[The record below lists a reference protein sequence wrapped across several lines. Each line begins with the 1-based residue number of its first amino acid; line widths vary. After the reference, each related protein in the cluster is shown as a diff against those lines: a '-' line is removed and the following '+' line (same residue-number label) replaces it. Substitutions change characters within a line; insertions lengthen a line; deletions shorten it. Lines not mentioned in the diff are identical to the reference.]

1 MDETQKG
8 NETTEQTSFD
18 VEAAPVEAAET
29 PYTNDTDFESA
40 PLGALD
46 DNQETTEDADTNAQE
61 TCAAG
66 YDADEE
72 QTASDIDAVPADA
85 ADPQDADTEP
95 ESAQAPLMP
104 AFLTREEYEQV
115 GDDPDPLPEGFE
127 VIDGGMSDDPLIEIA
142 SYAPQQH
149 VHAPGAMP
157 GAAPAPQTAPYGAP
171 AQAQPALS
179 PNAPNAQG
187 APEQTQK
194 DPQTPEANGP
204 GAAQAVG
211 AFITEGVGA
220 VRQVS
225 AAKRAHASA
234 REELEQLE
242 QTILEQQD
250 ELAHRRD
257 IEERY
262 SQIIEEE
269 SARQDQAILNIAQAK
284 AAQDS
289 IRAAVD
295 ALKEKLAAVRE
306 ADAQTEKR
314 LKAAVDAAEGKEA
327 SSRESGTRLQRRLD
341 DAKKSLEKA
350 ETEREVAIDTAQ
362 RAIDT
367 AATRLATLREEF
379 AEVQRN
385 PSANSAAYSVR
396 SNELQLEISDAAE
409 ELRQAQHALPVIT
422 EEVERNLATARA
434 MVEEAKKPID
444 AAKRAHREVT
454 NEADEARD
462 ALDTANNAAAERQ
475 RELRDQIAAQEKAIK
490 EQDRLIAGEQAEA
503 DDAQAVMDE
512 ANDIHAHPEITEALE
527 ADLERNRAERA
538 EQASEVQEL
547 ADAERDVRQRTHDS
561 RVRFMGA
568 IGIGAAIVL
577 ALIVLAWFIFG

>member
-18 VEAAPVEAAET
+18 VEAAPVEAAEA

-46 DNQETTEDADTNAQE
+46 DNQETAEDADTNARE
-61 TCAAG
+61 TCAADH
-66 YDADEE
+66 DADEG
-72 QTASDIDAVPADA
+72 QAAGGIGAVPAGT
-85 ADPQDADTEP
+85 ADPQDADAEP
-95 ESAQAPLMP
+95 TSAQAPLMP

-149 VHAPGAMP
+149 AHAPVAMP
-157 GAAPAPQTAPYGAP
+157 GAAPAPQAAPYGAP
-171 AQAQPALS
+171 AQAEAPLPPVQPPVQSAPAQMQKS
-179 PNAPNAQG
+179 PQAPKAS
-187 APEQTQK
+187 
-194 DPQTPEANGP
+194 GP

-362 RAIDT
+362 RAID
-367 AATRLATLREEF
+367 AAAARLATLREEF

-422 EEVERNLATARA
+422 EEVERSLTTARA

-462 ALDTANNAAAERQ
+462 ALDTAKNAAAERQ
-475 RELRDQIAAQEKAIK
+475 REIRDQIAAQEKAIK

-503 DDAQAVMDE
+503 DDAQVVMDE

>member
-40 PLGALD
+40 LLGALD
-46 DNQETTEDADTNAQE
+46 DNQETTGDADTNAQE

-72 QTASDIDAVPADA
+72 QTAGDIDAVPAGA

-149 VHAPGAMP
+149 AHAPGATP
-157 GAAPAPQTAPYGAP
+157 CAAPAPQAAPYGAP
-171 AQAQPALS
+171 AQAQPPLS
-179 PNAPNAQG
+179 PAAPNAQG
-187 APEQTQK
+187 APEQAQK

-295 ALKEKLAAVRE
+295 VLKEKLAAVRE

-350 ETEREVAIDTAQ
+350 KTEREVAIDAAQ

-367 AATRLATLREEF
+367 AAARLATLREEF

-422 EEVERNLATARA
+422 EEVERSLATARA

-512 ANDIHAHPEITEALE
+512 ANDIHTHPEITEALE

-547 ADAERDVRQRTHDS
+547 ADVERDVRQRTHDS

>member
-18 VEAAPVEAAET
+18 VEAAPVEAAEA

-46 DNQETTEDADTNAQE
+46 DNQETAEDADTNARE
-61 TCAAG
+61 TYAADH
-66 YDADEE
+66 DADEGS
-72 QTASDIDAVPADA
+72 AAGGIGAVPAGA
-85 ADPQDADTEP
+85 ADPQDADAEP
-95 ESAQAPLMP
+95 TSAQAPLMP

-149 VHAPGAMP
+149 AHAPVAMP
-157 GAAPAPQTAPYGAP
+157 GAAPAPQAAPYGAP
-171 AQAQPALS
+171 AQAHLALS
-179 PNAPNAQG
+179 PDAPNAQG
-187 APEQTQK
+187 APEQERK
-194 DPQTPEANGP
+194 DPQAPEANGP

-367 AATRLATLREEF
+367 AAARLATLREEF

-422 EEVERNLATARA
+422 EEVERGLATARA

-444 AAKRAHREVT
+444 AAKRTHREVT
-454 NEADEARD
+454 YEADEARD
-462 ALDTANNAAAERQ
+462 ALDTAKNAAAERQ

-490 EQDRLIAGEQAEA
+490 EQDRLIAAEQAEA

-512 ANDIHAHPEITEALE
+512 ANDIHTHPEITEALK
-527 ADLERNRAERA
+527 ANLERNRAERA

-568 IGIGAAIVL
+568 IGIGAAAVL
-577 ALIVLAWFIFG
+577 VLIILIWFIFG

>member
-18 VEAAPVEAAET
+18 VEAAPVEAAEA

-46 DNQETTEDADTNAQE
+46 DNQETAEDADTNARE
-61 TCAAG
+61 TCAADH
-66 YDADEE
+66 DADEG
-72 QTASDIDAVPADA
+72 QAAGGIDAVPAGT
-85 ADPQDADTEP
+85 ADPQDADAEP
-95 ESAQAPLMP
+95 TSAQAPLMP

-142 SYAPQQH
+142 SYASQQH
-149 VHAPGAMP
+149 AHAPVAMP
-157 GAAPAPQTAPYGAP
+157 GAAPAPQAAPYGAP
-171 AQAQPALS
+171 AQAEAPLPPVQPPVQSAPAQMQKS
-179 PNAPNAQG
+179 PQ
-187 APEQTQK
+187 APE
-194 DPQTPEANGP
+194 ASGP

-362 RAIDT
+362 RAID
-367 AATRLATLREEF
+367 AAAARLATLREEF

-422 EEVERNLATARA
+422 EEVERSLTTARA

-462 ALDTANNAAAERQ
+462 ALDTAKNAAAERQ
-475 RELRDQIAAQEKAIK
+475 REIRDQIAAQEKAIK

>member
-1 MDETQKG
+1 M
-8 NETTEQTSFD
+8 
-18 VEAAPVEAAET
+18 EAAPVEAAEA

-46 DNQETTEDADTNAQE
+46 DNQETAEDADTNARE
-61 TCAAG
+61 TCAADH
-66 YDADEE
+66 DADEG
-72 QTASDIDAVPADA
+72 QAAGGIGAVPAGT
-85 ADPQDADTEP
+85 ADPQDADAEP
-95 ESAQAPLMP
+95 TSAQAPLMP

-149 VHAPGAMP
+149 AHAPVAMP
-157 GAAPAPQTAPYGAP
+157 GAAPAPQAAPYGAP
-171 AQAQPALS
+171 AQAEAPLPPVQPPVQSAPAQMQKS
-179 PNAPNAQG
+179 PQA
-187 APEQTQK
+187 
-194 DPQTPEANGP
+194 PEANGP

-362 RAIDT
+362 RAID
-367 AATRLATLREEF
+367 AAAARLATLREEF

-422 EEVERNLATARA
+422 EEVERSLATARA
-434 MVEEAKKPID
+434 MGEEAKKPID

-462 ALDTANNAAAERQ
+462 ALDTAKNAAAERQ
-475 RELRDQIAAQEKAIK
+475 REIRDQIAAQEKAIK

>member
-18 VEAAPVEAAET
+18 VEAAPVEAAEA

-46 DNQETTEDADTNAQE
+46 DNQETAEDADTNARE
-61 TCAAG
+61 TCAADH
-66 YDADEE
+66 DADEG
-72 QTASDIDAVPADA
+72 QAAGGIGAVPAGA
-85 ADPQDADTEP
+85 ADPQDADAEP
-95 ESAQAPLMP
+95 TSAQAPLMP

-149 VHAPGAMP
+149 AHAPVAMP
-157 GAAPAPQTAPYGAP
+157 GAAPAPQAAPYGAP
-171 AQAQPALS
+171 AQAEAPLPPVQPPVQSAPAQMQKS
-179 PNAPNAQG
+179 PQA
-187 APEQTQK
+187 
-194 DPQTPEANGP
+194 PEANGP

-250 ELAHRRD
+250 EFAHRRD

-362 RAIDT
+362 RAID
-367 AATRLATLREEF
+367 AAAARLATLREEF

-422 EEVERNLATARA
+422 EEVERSLATARA

-462 ALDTANNAAAERQ
+462 ALDTAKNAAAERQ
-475 RELRDQIAAQEKAIK
+475 REIRDQIAAQEKAIK

>member
-29 PYTNDTDFESA
+29 PYTNDADFESA

-46 DNQETTEDADTNAQE
+46 DNQETTEDADTNARE
-61 TCAAG
+61 TCAADH
-66 YDADEE
+66 DADEE
-72 QTASDIDAVPADA
+72 QTAGDIGAVPAGA
-85 ADPQDADTEP
+85 ADPQDAGTEP

-149 VHAPGAMP
+149 VHAPGATP
-157 GAAPAPQTAPYGAP
+157 CAAPAPQAAPYGAP
-171 AQAQPALS
+171 AQA
-179 PNAPNAQG
+179 
-187 APEQTQK
+187 QK

-350 ETEREVAIDTAQ
+350 KTEREVAIDAAQ

-367 AATRLATLREEF
+367 AAARLATLREEF

-422 EEVERNLATARA
+422 EEVERSLATARA

>member
-18 VEAAPVEAAET
+18 VEAAPVEAAEA

-46 DNQETTEDADTNAQE
+46 DNQETAEDADTNARE
-61 TCAAG
+61 TYAADH
-66 YDADEE
+66 DADEG
-72 QTASDIDAVPADA
+72 QAAGGIGAVPAGA
-85 ADPQDADTEP
+85 ADPQDADAEP
-95 ESAQAPLMP
+95 TSAQAPLMP

-142 SYAPQQH
+142 SYAPQQNM
-149 VHAPGAMP
+149 HAS
-157 GAAPAPQTAPYGAP
+157 APAPMPHSAP
-171 AQAQPALS
+171 AQAEAPLPPAQPPVQS
-179 PNAPNAQG
+179 

-194 DPQTPEANGP
+194 GPQAPEANGP

-269 SARQDQAILNIAQAK
+269 SVRQDQAILNIAQAK

-362 RAIDT
+362 RAID
-367 AATRLATLREEF
+367 AAAARLATLREEF

-422 EEVERNLATARA
+422 EEVERSLATARA

-462 ALDTANNAAAERQ
+462 ALDTAKNAAAERQ
-475 RELRDQIAAQEKAIK
+475 REIRDQIAAQEKAIK

>member
-29 PYTNDTDFESA
+29 PYTNDTGFESA

-46 DNQETTEDADTNAQE
+46 DNQETTEDADTNARE

-66 YDADEE
+66 YDAGEE
-72 QTASDIDAVPADA
+72 QTAGDIDAVPAGA

-157 GAAPAPQTAPYGAP
+157 GAAPAPQTAHYGAP
-171 AQAQPALS
+171 AQAQPPLS
-179 PNAPNAQG
+179 PDAPNAQG
-187 APEQTQK
+187 APEQAQK

-367 AATRLATLREEF
+367 AAARLATLREEF

-422 EEVERNLATARA
+422 EEVERSLATARA

-490 EQDRLIAGEQAEA
+490 EQDRLIAGEQAKA

>member
-18 VEAAPVEAAET
+18 VEAAPVEAAEA

-46 DNQETTEDADTNAQE
+46 DNQETAEDADTNARE
-61 TCAAG
+61 TCAADH
-66 YDADEE
+66 DADEG
-72 QTASDIDAVPADA
+72 QAAGGIGAVPAGT
-85 ADPQDADTEP
+85 ADPQDADAEP
-95 ESAQAPLMP
+95 TSAQAPLMP

-149 VHAPGAMP
+149 AHAPVAMP
-157 GAAPAPQTAPYGAP
+157 GAAPAPQAAPYGAP
-171 AQAQPALS
+171 AQAEAPLPPVQPPVQS
-179 PNAPNAQG
+179 APA
-187 APEQTQK
+187 QTQK
-194 DPQTPEANGP
+194 SPQAPEANGP

-362 RAIDT
+362 RAID
-367 AATRLATLREEF
+367 AAAARLATLREEF

-422 EEVERNLATARA
+422 EEVERSLATARA

-462 ALDTANNAAAERQ
+462 ALDTAKNAAAERQ
-475 RELRDQIAAQEKAIK
+475 REIRDQIAAQEKAIK

>member
-18 VEAAPVEAAET
+18 VEAAPVEAAEA

-46 DNQETTEDADTNAQE
+46 DNQETAEDADTNARE
-61 TCAAG
+61 TCAADH
-66 YDADEE
+66 DADEG
-72 QTASDIDAVPADA
+72 QAAGGIDAVPAGA

-171 AQAQPALS
+171 ARAQPALS
-179 PNAPNAQG
+179 PDAPNAQG

-367 AATRLATLREEF
+367 AAARLATLREEF

-422 EEVERNLATARA
+422 EEVERSLATARA

>member
-18 VEAAPVEAAET
+18 VEAAPVEAAEA

-46 DNQETTEDADTNAQE
+46 DNQETAEDADTNARE
-61 TCAAG
+61 TCAADH
-66 YDADEE
+66 DADEG
-72 QTASDIDAVPADA
+72 QAAGGIGAVPAGT
-85 ADPQDADTEP
+85 ADPQDADAEP
-95 ESAQAPLMP
+95 TSAQAPLMP

-142 SYAPQQH
+142 SYAPQQNM
-149 VHAPGAMP
+149 HASVAMP
-157 GAAPAPQTAPYGAP
+157 GAAPAPQAAPYGAP
-171 AQAQPALS
+171 AQAEAPLPPVQPPVQSAPAQMQKS
-179 PNAPNAQG
+179 PQA
-187 APEQTQK
+187 
-194 DPQTPEANGP
+194 PEANGP

-257 IEERY
+257 IEEHY

-362 RAIDT
+362 RAID
-367 AATRLATLREEF
+367 AAAARLATLREEF

-422 EEVERNLATARA
+422 EEVERSLATARA

-462 ALDTANNAAAERQ
+462 ALDTAKNAAAERQ
-475 RELRDQIAAQEKAIK
+475 REIRDQIAAQEKAIK

>member
-18 VEAAPVEAAET
+18 VEAAPVEAAEA

-46 DNQETTEDADTNAQE
+46 DNQETAEDADTNARE
-61 TCAAG
+61 TCAADH
-66 YDADEE
+66 DADEG
-72 QTASDIDAVPADA
+72 QAAGGIGAVPAGA
-85 ADPQDADTEP
+85 ADPQDADAEP
-95 ESAQAPLMP
+95 TSAQAPLMP

-149 VHAPGAMP
+149 AHAPVAMP
-157 GAAPAPQTAPYGAP
+157 GAAPAPQAAPYGAP
-171 AQAQPALS
+171 AQAEAPLPPVQPPVQSAPAQMQKS
-179 PNAPNAQG
+179 PQA
-187 APEQTQK
+187 
-194 DPQTPEANGP
+194 PEANGP

-362 RAIDT
+362 RAID
-367 AATRLATLREEF
+367 AAAARLATLREEF

-422 EEVERNLATARA
+422 EEVERSLATARA

-462 ALDTANNAAAERQ
+462 ALDTAKNAAAERQ
-475 RELRDQIAAQEKAIK
+475 REIRDQIAAQEKAIK

-512 ANDIHAHPEITEALE
+512 ANDIHGHPEITEALE

>member
-8 NETTEQTSFD
+8 NETTEQTSYD
-18 VEAAPVEAAET
+18 TEAATVASTDAPC
-29 PYTNDTDFESA
+29 TNDIESQSD
-40 PLGALD
+40 ALATGD
-46 DNQETTEDADTNAQE
+46 CEPASVDEAIDA
-61 TCAAG
+61 AAG
-66 YDADEE
+66 EESDAGAVEVDE
-72 QTASDIDAVPADA
+72 SGDGHI
-85 ADPQDADTEP
+85 P
-95 ESAQAPLMP
+95 EGAQAPLMP
-104 AFLTREEYEQV
+104 SFLTREEYEQI

-127 VIDGGMSDDPLIEIA
+127 VIDGGMSDDTLIEIGTYA
-142 SYAPQQH
+142 VQQNPYAP
-149 VHAPGAMP
+149 
-157 GAAPAPQTAPYGAP
+157 AAATYAAVEEPSDATTLPAEPV
-171 AQAQPALS
+171 AQEASAEPPRA
-179 PNAPNAQG
+179 
-187 APEQTQK
+187 
-194 DPQTPEANGP
+194 PEANGP

-242 QTILEQQD
+242 QTILEQQE

-284 AAQDS
+284 ATQES
-289 IRAAVD
+289 IRSAIE
-295 ALKEKLAAVRE
+295 ALKEKLSAVRE

-350 ETEREVAIDTAQ
+350 QTEHEVAIDTAK
-362 RAIDT
+362 RAIET
-367 AATRLATLREEF
+367 AEARLATLREEF

-422 EEVERNLATARA
+422 DEVERSLAAARA

-454 NEADEARD
+454 NEADGARD
-462 ALDTANNAAAERQ
+462 ALDTAKNAAAERQ
-475 RELRDQIAAQEKAIK
+475 RELRDQIAAQERAIK
-490 EQDRLIAGEQAEA
+490 EQDRLISGEQAEA
-503 DDAQAVMDE
+503 DDAQAAMDE
-512 ANDIHAHPEITEALE
+512 ANDIHAHPEITQSLE

-547 ADAERDVRQRTHDS
+547 ADAERDVRQRTRDS
-561 RVRFMGA
+561 RVRFLGA
-568 IGIGAAIVL
+568 IGIGAAAVL
-577 ALIVLAWFIFG
+577 VLIVLIWFIFG

>member
-46 DNQETTEDADTNAQE
+46 DNQETTEDADTNARE

-72 QTASDIDAVPADA
+72 QTAGDIDAVPAGA

-171 AQAQPALS
+171 ARA
-179 PNAPNAQG
+179 
-187 APEQTQK
+187 QK

-269 SARQDQAILNIAQAK
+269 SARQNQAILNIAQAK

-367 AATRLATLREEF
+367 AAARLATLREEF

-547 ADAERDVRQRTHDS
+547 ADAERDVRQRTHAS

>member
-18 VEAAPVEAAET
+18 VEAAPVEAAEA

-46 DNQETTEDADTNAQE
+46 DNQETAEDADTNARE
-61 TCAAG
+61 TCAADH
-66 YDADEE
+66 DADEG
-72 QTASDIDAVPADA
+72 QAAGGIGAVPAGA
-85 ADPQDADTEP
+85 ADPQDADAEP
-95 ESAQAPLMP
+95 TSAQAPLMP

-149 VHAPGAMP
+149 AHAPVAMP
-157 GAAPAPQTAPYGAP
+157 GAAPAPQAAPYGAP
-171 AQAQPALS
+171 AQAEAPLPPAQPPVQS
-179 PNAPNAQG
+179 

-194 DPQTPEANGP
+194 GPQAPEANGP

-362 RAIDT
+362 RAID
-367 AATRLATLREEF
+367 AAAARLATLREEF

-422 EEVERNLATARA
+422 EEVERSLATARA

-462 ALDTANNAAAERQ
+462 ALDTAKNAAAERQ
-475 RELRDQIAAQEKAIK
+475 REIRDQIAAQEKAIK

>member
-40 PLGALD
+40 PPGALD
-46 DNQETTEDADTNAQE
+46 DNQETTEDADTNARE

-72 QTASDIDAVPADA
+72 QTEGDIDAVPAGA

-171 AQAQPALS
+171 ARAHLALS
-179 PNAPNAQG
+179 PDAPNAQS

-194 DPQTPEANGP
+194 GPQTPEANGP

-350 ETEREVAIDTAQ
+350 ETERGVAIDTAQ

-367 AATRLATLREEF
+367 AAARLATLREEF

-422 EEVERNLATARA
+422 EEVERSLATARA

-547 ADAERDVRQRTHDS
+547 ADAERDVRQRTHAS

>member
-18 VEAAPVEAAET
+18 VEAAPVEAAEA

-46 DNQETTEDADTNAQE
+46 DNQETAEDADTNARE
-61 TCAAG
+61 TCAADH
-66 YDADEE
+66 DADEG
-72 QTASDIDAVPADA
+72 QAAGGIGAVPAGT
-85 ADPQDADTEP
+85 ADPQDADAEP
-95 ESAQAPLMP
+95 TSAQAPLMP

-149 VHAPGAMP
+149 AHAPVAMP
-157 GAAPAPQTAPYGAP
+157 GAAPAPQAAPYGAP
-171 AQAQPALS
+171 AQAEAPLPPVQPPVQSAPAQMQKS
-179 PNAPNAQG
+179 PQA
-187 APEQTQK
+187 
-194 DPQTPEANGP
+194 PEANGP

-362 RAIDT
+362 RAID
-367 AATRLATLREEF
+367 AAAARLATLREEF

-422 EEVERNLATARA
+422 EEVERSLTTARA

-462 ALDTANNAAAERQ
+462 ALDTAKNAAAERQ
-475 RELRDQIAAQEKAIK
+475 REIRDQIAAQEKAIK

-512 ANDIHAHPEITEALE
+512 ANDLHAHPEITEALE

>member
-18 VEAAPVEAAET
+18 VEAAPVEAAEA

-46 DNQETTEDADTNAQE
+46 DNQETAEDADTNARE
-61 TCAAG
+61 TCAADH
-66 YDADEE
+66 DADEG
-72 QTASDIDAVPADA
+72 QAAGGIGAVPAGA
-85 ADPQDADTEP
+85 ADPQDADAEP
-95 ESAQAPLMP
+95 TSAQAPLMP

-149 VHAPGAMP
+149 AHAPVAMP
-157 GAAPAPQTAPYGAP
+157 GAAPAPQAAPYGAP
-171 AQAQPALS
+171 AQAEAPLPPVQPPVQSAPAQMQKS
-179 PNAPNAQG
+179 PQA
-187 APEQTQK
+187 
-194 DPQTPEANGP
+194 PEANGP

-306 ADAQTEKR
+306 AEAQTEKR

-362 RAIDT
+362 RAID
-367 AATRLATLREEF
+367 AAAARLATLREEF

-422 EEVERNLATARA
+422 EEVERSLATARA

-462 ALDTANNAAAERQ
+462 ALDTAKNAAAERQ
-475 RELRDQIAAQEKAIK
+475 REIRDQIAAQEKAIK

>member
-46 DNQETTEDADTNAQE
+46 DNQETTEDADTNARE

-72 QTASDIDAVPADA
+72 QTAGDIDAVPAGA

-171 AQAQPALS
+171 ARA
-179 PNAPNAQG
+179 
-187 APEQTQK
+187 QK

-367 AATRLATLREEF
+367 AAARLATLREEF

-422 EEVERNLATARA
+422 EEVERSLATARA

-547 ADAERDVRQRTHDS
+547 ADAERDVRQRTHAS

>member
-40 PLGALD
+40 PPGALD
-46 DNQETTEDADTNAQE
+46 DNQEATEDADTNARE

-72 QTASDIDAVPADA
+72 QTAGDIDAVPAGA

-149 VHAPGAMP
+149 VHAPDAMP

-171 AQAQPALS
+171 ARTQPPLS
-179 PNAPNAQG
+179 PDAPNAQG
-187 APEQTQK
+187 APEQAQK

-204 GAAQAVG
+204 GAAQAVS

-269 SARQDQAILNIAQAK
+269 SARQNQAILNIAQAK

-367 AATRLATLREEF
+367 AAARLATLREEF

>member
-8 NETTEQTSFD
+8 NETTEQTSYD
-18 VEAAPVEAAET
+18 TEAAPVEAVEA
-29 PYTNDTDFESA
+29 PYTPDTDIETKDDFSDGAERASA
-40 PLGALD
+40 PLDKGAEAPDPIDMD
-46 DNQETTEDADTNAQE
+46 DEK
-61 TCAAG
+61 AA
-66 YDADEE
+66 DADEE
-72 QTASDIDAVPADA
+72 PPAGGADAVVGAG
-85 ADPQDADTEP
+85 PQGATAGHAL
-95 ESAQAPLMP
+95 ESAQAPLIP

-142 SYAPQQH
+142 SYATQRYMN
-149 VHAPGAMP
+149 APGS
-157 GAAPAPQTAPYGAP
+157 APDQAEAPFPPVTAPVQSAP
-171 AQAQPALS
+171 AQAQEP
-179 PNAPNAQG
+179 PR
-187 APEQTQK
+187 APE
-194 DPQTPEANGP
+194 PSGP

-242 QTILEQQD
+242 QTILEQQE

-262 SQIIEEE
+262 SQIIEDE

-284 AAQDS
+284 ATQESMRSVIDE
-289 IRAAVD
+289 
-295 ALKEKLAAVRE
+295 LKEKLSATRE

-362 RAIDT
+362 RAID
-367 AATRLATLREEF
+367 AAAARLATLREEF

-409 ELRQAQHALPVIT
+409 ELRQAQDALPVIT
-422 EEVERNLATARA
+422 EEVERSLATARA

-454 NEADEARD
+454 SEADEARD
-462 ALDTANNAAAERQ
+462 ALDTAKNAAAERQ
-475 RELRDQIAAQEKAIK
+475 RGLRDQIAAQEKAVK
-490 EQDRLIAGEQAEA
+490 EQDRLIAGEQAKA
-503 DDAQAVMDE
+503 DDAQAIMDE

-527 ADLERNRAERA
+527 ADLERNRCERA

-547 ADAERDVRQRTHDS
+547 ADAERDVRQRTRDS
-561 RVRFMGA
+561 RVRFLGA
-568 IGIGAAIVL
+568 IGIGAAIALV
-577 ALIVLAWFIFG
+577 LIVLIWFIFG

>member
-1 MDETQKG
+1 M
-8 NETTEQTSFD
+8 
-18 VEAAPVEAAET
+18 
-29 PYTNDTDFESA
+29 
-40 PLGALD
+40 
-46 DNQETTEDADTNAQE
+46 
-61 TCAAG
+61 
-66 YDADEE
+66 
-72 QTASDIDAVPADA
+72 
-85 ADPQDADTEP
+85 
-95 ESAQAPLMP
+95 
-104 AFLTREEYEQV
+104 
-115 GDDPDPLPEGFE
+115 
-127 VIDGGMSDDPLIEIA
+127 
-142 SYAPQQH
+142 
-149 VHAPGAMP
+149 
-157 GAAPAPQTAPYGAP
+157 
-171 AQAQPALS
+171 
-179 PNAPNAQG
+179 
-187 APEQTQK
+187 
-194 DPQTPEANGP
+194 
-204 GAAQAVG
+204 
-211 AFITEGVGA
+211 
-220 VRQVS
+220 RQVS

-350 ETEREVAIDTAQ
+350 ETER
-362 RAIDT
+362 AIDT
-367 AATRLATLREEF
+367 AAARLATLREEF

>member
-18 VEAAPVEAAET
+18 VEAAPVEAAEA

-46 DNQETTEDADTNAQE
+46 DNQETAEDVDTNARE
-61 TCAAG
+61 TCAADH
-66 YDADEE
+66 DADEG
-72 QTASDIDAVPADA
+72 QAAGGIGAVPAGA
-85 ADPQDADTEP
+85 ADPQDADAEP
-95 ESAQAPLMP
+95 TSAQAPLMP

-149 VHAPGAMP
+149 AHAPVAMP
-157 GAAPAPQTAPYGAP
+157 GAAPAPQAAPYGAP
-171 AQAQPALS
+171 AQAEAPLPPVQPPVQSAPAQMQKS
-179 PNAPNAQG
+179 PQA
-187 APEQTQK
+187 
-194 DPQTPEANGP
+194 PEANGP

-362 RAIDT
+362 RAID
-367 AATRLATLREEF
+367 AAAARLATLREEF

-422 EEVERNLATARA
+422 EEVERSLATARA

-444 AAKRAHREVT
+444 AAKRAHREAT

-462 ALDTANNAAAERQ
+462 ALDTAKNAAAERQ
-475 RELRDQIAAQEKAIK
+475 REIRDQIAAQEKAIK

>member
-46 DNQETTEDADTNAQE
+46 DNQETTEDADTYARE

-72 QTASDIDAVPADA
+72 QTAGDIDAVPAGA

-171 AQAQPALS
+171 ARAHLALS
-179 PNAPNAQG
+179 PDAPNAQG

-350 ETEREVAIDTAQ
+350 ETERGVAIDTAQ

-367 AATRLATLREEF
+367 AAARLATLREEF

-422 EEVERNLATARA
+422 EEVERSLATARA

-547 ADAERDVRQRTHDS
+547 ADAERDVRQRTHAS

>member
-18 VEAAPVEAAET
+18 VEAAPVEAAEA

-46 DNQETTEDADTNAQE
+46 DNQETAEDADTNARE
-61 TCAAG
+61 TCAADH
-66 YDADEE
+66 DADEG
-72 QTASDIDAVPADA
+72 QAAGGIGAVPAGT
-85 ADPQDADTEP
+85 ADPQDTDAEP
-95 ESAQAPLMP
+95 TSAQAPLMP

-142 SYAPQQH
+142 SYAPQQNM
-149 VHAPGAMP
+149 HAST
-157 GAAPAPQTAPYGAP
+157 PAPMPHSAP
-171 AQAQPALS
+171 AQAEAPLPPVQPPVQSAPAQMQKS
-179 PNAPNAQG
+179 PQA
-187 APEQTQK
+187 
-194 DPQTPEANGP
+194 PEANGP

-362 RAIDT
+362 RAID
-367 AATRLATLREEF
+367 AAAARLATLREEF

-422 EEVERNLATARA
+422 EEVERSLATARA

-454 NEADEARD
+454 NEADETRD
-462 ALDTANNAAAERQ
+462 ALDTAKNAAAERQ
-475 RELRDQIAAQEKAIK
+475 REIRDQIAAQEKAIK

>member
-18 VEAAPVEAAET
+18 VEAAPVEAAEA

-46 DNQETTEDADTNAQE
+46 DNQETAEDADTNARE
-61 TCAAG
+61 TCAADH
-66 YDADEE
+66 DADEG
-72 QTASDIDAVPADA
+72 QAAGGIGAVPAGA
-85 ADPQDADTEP
+85 ADPQDADAEP
-95 ESAQAPLMP
+95 TSAQAPLMP

-149 VHAPGAMP
+149 AHAPVAMP
-157 GAAPAPQTAPYGAP
+157 GAAPAPQAAPYGAP
-171 AQAQPALS
+171 AQAEAPLPPVQPPVQSAPAQMQKS
-179 PNAPNAQG
+179 PQA
-187 APEQTQK
+187 
-194 DPQTPEANGP
+194 PEANGP

-362 RAIDT
+362 RAID
-367 AATRLATLREEF
+367 AAAARLATLREEF

-422 EEVERNLATARA
+422 EEVERSLATARA

-462 ALDTANNAAAERQ
+462 ALDTAKNAAAERQ
-475 RELRDQIAAQEKAIK
+475 REIRDQIAAQEKAIK

-503 DDAQAVMDE
+503 DDAQAVMDK

>member
-46 DNQETTEDADTNAQE
+46 DNQETTEDADTNARE

-72 QTASDIDAVPADA
+72 QTAGDIDAVPAGA

-171 AQAQPALS
+171 ARA
-179 PNAPNAQG
+179 
-187 APEQTQK
+187 QK

-367 AATRLATLREEF
+367 AAARLATLREEF

>member
-18 VEAAPVEAAET
+18 VEAAPVEAAEA

-46 DNQETTEDADTNAQE
+46 DNQETAEDADTNARE
-61 TCAAG
+61 TYAADH
-66 YDADEE
+66 DADEG
-72 QTASDIDAVPADA
+72 QAAGGIGAVPAGA
-85 ADPQDADTEP
+85 ADPQDADAEP
-95 ESAQAPLMP
+95 TSAQAPLMP

-149 VHAPGAMP
+149 AHAPVAMP
-157 GAAPAPQTAPYGAP
+157 GAAPAPQAAPYGAP
-171 AQAQPALS
+171 AQAHLALS
-179 PNAPNAQG
+179 PDAPNAQG
-187 APEQTQK
+187 APEQERK
-194 DPQTPEANGP
+194 DPQAPEANGP

-362 RAIDT
+362 RAID
-367 AATRLATLREEF
+367 AAAARLATLREEF

-422 EEVERNLATARA
+422 EEVERSLATARA

-462 ALDTANNAAAERQ
+462 ALDTAKNAAAERQ
-475 RELRDQIAAQEKAIK
+475 REIRDQIAAQEKAIK

>member
-40 PLGALD
+40 PPGALD
-46 DNQETTEDADTNAQE
+46 DNQETTEDADSNARE

-72 QTASDIDAVPADA
+72 QTVGDIDAVPAGA

-104 AFLTREEYEQV
+104 AFLTREEYVQV

-127 VIDGGMSDDPLIEIA
+127 VIDGGMSAAPLIEIA

-179 PNAPNAQG
+179 PDAPNAQG

-194 DPQTPEANGP
+194 APQTPEANGP

-211 AFITEGVGA
+211 TFITEGVGA

-367 AATRLATLREEF
+367 AAARLATLREEF

-547 ADAERDVRQRTHDS
+547 ADAERDVRQRTHAS

>member
-29 PYTNDTDFESA
+29 PYTNDADFESA

-46 DNQETTEDADTNAQE
+46 DNQETTEDADTNARE
-61 TCAAG
+61 TCAADH
-66 YDADEE
+66 DADEE
-72 QTASDIDAVPADA
+72 QTAGDIGAVPAGA

-157 GAAPAPQTAPYGAP
+157 GAAPAPQAAPYGAP
-171 AQAQPALS
+171 AQAQ
-179 PNAPNAQG
+179 
-187 APEQTQK
+187 E

-350 ETEREVAIDTAQ
+350 KTEREVAIDAAQ

-367 AATRLATLREEF
+367 AAARLATLREEF

-422 EEVERNLATARA
+422 EEVERSLTTARA

>member
-40 PLGALD
+40 LLGALD
-46 DNQETTEDADTNAQE
+46 DNQETTGDADTNAQE

-72 QTASDIDAVPADA
+72 QTAGDIDAVPAGA

-149 VHAPGAMP
+149 AHAPGATP
-157 GAAPAPQTAPYGAP
+157 CAAPAPQAAPYGAP
-171 AQAQPALS
+171 AQAQPPLS
-179 PNAPNAQG
+179 PAAPNAQG
-187 APEQTQK
+187 APEQAQK

-295 ALKEKLAAVRE
+295 VLKEKLAAVRE

-350 ETEREVAIDTAQ
+350 KTEREVAIDAAQ

-367 AATRLATLREEF
+367 AAARLATLREEF

-422 EEVERNLATARA
+422 EEVERSLATARA

-547 ADAERDVRQRTHDS
+547 ADVERDVRQRTHDS

>member
-18 VEAAPVEAAET
+18 VEAAPVETAET

-46 DNQETTEDADTNAQE
+46 DNQETTEDADTNARE

-72 QTASDIDAVPADA
+72 QTAGDIDAVPAGA

-171 AQAQPALS
+171 ARA
-179 PNAPNAQG
+179 
-187 APEQTQK
+187 QK

-367 AATRLATLREEF
+367 AAARLATLREEF

>member
-18 VEAAPVEAAET
+18 VEAAPVEAAEA

-46 DNQETTEDADTNAQE
+46 DNQETAEDADTNARE
-61 TCAAG
+61 TCAADH
-66 YDADEE
+66 DADEG
-72 QTASDIDAVPADA
+72 QAAGGIGAVPAGT
-85 ADPQDADTEP
+85 ADPQDADAEP
-95 ESAQAPLMP
+95 TSAQAPLMP

-149 VHAPGAMP
+149 AHAPVTMP
-157 GAAPAPQTAPYGAP
+157 GAAPAPQAAPYGAP
-171 AQAQPALS
+171 AQAEAPLPPVQPPVQSAPAQMQKS
-179 PNAPNAQG
+179 PQ
-187 APEQTQK
+187 APE
-194 DPQTPEANGP
+194 ASGP

-362 RAIDT
+362 RAID
-367 AATRLATLREEF
+367 AAAARLATLREEF

-422 EEVERNLATARA
+422 EEVERGLATARA

-462 ALDTANNAAAERQ
+462 ALDTAKNAAAERQ
-475 RELRDQIAAQEKAIK
+475 REIRDQIAAQEKAIK

-568 IGIGAAIVL
+568 IGVGAAIVL

>member
-18 VEAAPVEAAET
+18 VEAAPVEAAEA

-46 DNQETTEDADTNAQE
+46 DNQETAEDADTNARE
-61 TCAAG
+61 TYAADH
-66 YDADEE
+66 DADEG
-72 QTASDIDAVPADA
+72 QAAGGIGAVPAGA
-85 ADPQDADTEP
+85 ADPQDADAEP
-95 ESAQAPLMP
+95 TSAQAPLMP

-142 SYAPQQH
+142 SYAPQQKM
-149 VHAPGAMP
+149 HAS
-157 GAAPAPQTAPYGAP
+157 APAPMPHSAP
-171 AQAQPALS
+171 AQAEAPLPPAQPPVQS
-179 PNAPNAQG
+179 

-194 DPQTPEANGP
+194 GPQAPEANGP

-362 RAIDT
+362 RAID
-367 AATRLATLREEF
+367 AAAARLATLREEF

-422 EEVERNLATARA
+422 EEVERSLATARA

-462 ALDTANNAAAERQ
+462 ALDTAKNAAAERQ
-475 RELRDQIAAQEKAIK
+475 REIRDQIAAQEKAIK

>member
-18 VEAAPVEAAET
+18 VEAAPVEAAEA

-46 DNQETTEDADTNAQE
+46 DNQETAEDADTNARE
-61 TCAAG
+61 TCAADH
-66 YDADEE
+66 DADEG
-72 QTASDIDAVPADA
+72 QAAGGIDAVPAGA
-85 ADPQDADTEP
+85 ADPQDADAEP
-95 ESAQAPLMP
+95 ISAQAPLMP

-149 VHAPGAMP
+149 AHAPVAMP
-157 GAAPAPQTAPYGAP
+157 GAAPAPQAAPYGAP
-171 AQAQPALS
+171 AQAEAPLPPVQPPVQSAPAQMQKS
-179 PNAPNAQG
+179 PQ
-187 APEQTQK
+187 APE
-194 DPQTPEANGP
+194 ASGP

-362 RAIDT
+362 RAID
-367 AATRLATLREEF
+367 AAAARLATLREEF

-422 EEVERNLATARA
+422 EEVERSLATARA

-462 ALDTANNAAAERQ
+462 ALDTAKNAAAERQ
-475 RELRDQIAAQEKAIK
+475 REIRDQIAAQEKAIK

>member
-18 VEAAPVEAAET
+18 VEAAPVEAAEA

-46 DNQETTEDADTNAQE
+46 DNQETAEDADTNARE
-61 TCAAG
+61 TCAADH
-66 YDADEE
+66 DADEG
-72 QTASDIDAVPADA
+72 QAAGGIGAVPAGT
-85 ADPQDADTEP
+85 ADPQDADAEP
-95 ESAQAPLMP
+95 TSAQAPLMP

-149 VHAPGAMP
+149 AHAPVTMP
-157 GAAPAPQTAPYGAP
+157 GAAPAPQAAPYGAP
-171 AQAQPALS
+171 AQAEAPLPPVQPPVQSAPAQMQKS
-179 PNAPNAQG
+179 PQ
-187 APEQTQK
+187 APE
-194 DPQTPEANGP
+194 ASGP

-362 RAIDT
+362 RAID
-367 AATRLATLREEF
+367 AAAARLATLREEF

-422 EEVERNLATARA
+422 EEVERSLATARA

-462 ALDTANNAAAERQ
+462 ALDTAKNAAAERQ
-475 RELRDQIAAQEKAIK
+475 REIRDQIAAQEKAIK

>member
-18 VEAAPVEAAET
+18 VEAAPVEAAEA

-46 DNQETTEDADTNAQE
+46 DNQETAENADTNARE
-61 TCAAG
+61 TCAADH
-66 YDADEE
+66 DADEG
-72 QTASDIDAVPADA
+72 QAAGGIGAVPAGT
-85 ADPQDADTEP
+85 ADPQDADAEP
-95 ESAQAPLMP
+95 TSAQAPLMP

-149 VHAPGAMP
+149 AHAPVAMP
-157 GAAPAPQTAPYGAP
+157 GAAPAPQAAPYGAP
-171 AQAQPALS
+171 AQAEAPLPPVQPPVQSAPAQMQKS
-179 PNAPNAQG
+179 PQA
-187 APEQTQK
+187 
-194 DPQTPEANGP
+194 PEANGP

-327 SSRESGTRLQRRLD
+327 SSRESGTHLQRRLD

-362 RAIDT
+362 RAID
-367 AATRLATLREEF
+367 AAAARLATLREEF

-422 EEVERNLATARA
+422 EEVERSLATARA

-462 ALDTANNAAAERQ
+462 ALDTAKNAAAERQ
-475 RELRDQIAAQEKAIK
+475 REIRDQIAAQEKAIK

>member
-18 VEAAPVEAAET
+18 VEAAPVEAAEA

-46 DNQETTEDADTNAQE
+46 DNQETAEDADTNARE
-61 TCAAG
+61 TYAADH
-66 YDADEE
+66 DADEGQAE
-72 QTASDIDAVPADA
+72 GGIGAVPAGA
-85 ADPQDADTEP
+85 ADPQDADAEP
-95 ESAQAPLMP
+95 TSAQAPLMP

-149 VHAPGAMP
+149 AHAPVAMP
-157 GAAPAPQTAPYGAP
+157 GAAPAPQAAPYGAP
-171 AQAQPALS
+171 AQAQK
-179 PNAPNAQG
+179 G
-187 APEQTQK
+187 
-194 DPQTPEANGP
+194 PQAPEANGP

-250 ELAHRRD
+250 ELARRRD

-362 RAIDT
+362 RAID
-367 AATRLATLREEF
+367 AAAARLATLREEF

-422 EEVERNLATARA
+422 EEVERSLTTARA

-462 ALDTANNAAAERQ
+462 ALDTAKNAAAERQ
-475 RELRDQIAAQEKAIK
+475 REIRDQIAAQEKAIK

-527 ADLERNRAERA
+527 ADLERSRAERA
-538 EQASEVQEL
+538 EQASEVQQL

>member
-18 VEAAPVEAAET
+18 VEAAPVEAAEA

-46 DNQETTEDADTNAQE
+46 DNQETAEDADTNARE
-61 TCAAG
+61 TCAADH
-66 YDADEE
+66 DADEG
-72 QTASDIDAVPADA
+72 QAAGAVPAGT
-85 ADPQDADTEP
+85 ADPQDADAEP
-95 ESAQAPLMP
+95 TSAQAPLMP

-149 VHAPGAMP
+149 AHAPVAMP
-157 GAAPAPQTAPYGAP
+157 GAAPAPQAAPYGAP
-171 AQAQPALS
+171 AQAEAPLPPVQPPVQSAPAQMQKS
-179 PNAPNAQG
+179 PQA
-187 APEQTQK
+187 
-194 DPQTPEANGP
+194 PEANGP

-362 RAIDT
+362 RAID
-367 AATRLATLREEF
+367 AAAARLATLREEF

-422 EEVERNLATARA
+422 EEVERSLATARA

-462 ALDTANNAAAERQ
+462 ALDTAKNAAAERQ
-475 RELRDQIAAQEKAIK
+475 REIRDQIAAQEKAIK